1 MLQVPQTIPLSE
13 IHIKKLRSSAYIN
26 APERVAARTIKDL
39 KNCQMLMQHPHPNV
53 LPYLGCLVEDG
64 RVTGLCFKKASKTLM
79 EMVNPE
85 MVLKVKF
92 DASCHP
98 LPDKEK
104 LLQGWEAGIRH
115 IHSIGHVHN
124 DVHPTNLMV
133 LDDGTPVVI
142 DFDTL
147 TRKGAMQYGG
157 RFEWSDQ
164 EASIASEKR
173 DWDGMQEIRTWLDE
187 GTEKKWLFGS
197 LIDQVRY

>member
-1 MLQVPQTIPLSE
+1 
-13 IHIKKLRSSAYIN
+13 
-26 APERVAARTIKDL
+26 
-39 KNCQMLMQHPHPNV
+39 
-53 LPYLGCLVEDG
+53 
-64 RVTGLCFKKASKTLM
+64 M
-79 EMVNPE
+79 EMVNPK

-98 LPDKEK
+98 LPDKEE

-115 IHSIGHVHN
+115 IHSIGYVHN

-133 LDDGTPVVI
+133 LDNGTPVVI
-142 DFDTL
+142 DFDIL
-147 TRKGAMQYGG
+147 TKKGAIQYGG

-164 EASIASEKR
+164 EVSVASEKR

-197 LIDQVRY
+197 HIDLV